1 MTTTIRTKTDFPPDE
16 GLGAVWTIGRHARGL
31 PELCIV
37 DVVPALKD
45 LVAVV
50 ASSAGRRRG
59 GAARHLLRAAVAAGA
74 RTAGARAEGGGGT
87 RSSRGG
93 GARGRI
99 GSEERG
105 APECCGVSLHVTKF
119 GGVT

>member
-1 MTTTIRTKTDFPPDE
+1 MATLTCEQRGEREGAGIFAEQATRKHIMLVCK
-16 GLGAVWTIGRHARGL
+16 GLGICCARL
-31 PELCIV
+31 PRQG
-37 DVVPALKD
+37 P
-45 LVAVV
+45 
-50 ASSAGRRRG
+50 
-59 GAARHLLRAAVAAGA
+59 
-74 RTAGARAEGGGGT
+74 RTAGARVERGGGT
-87 RSSRGG
+87 CSSKGG